1 MDQKLQGFAL
11 GDLIIYIP
19 LLGFGL
25 LTSNHMALSAALGIS
40 LYWPIGKIFVTLH
53 VCSSALVTV
62 ADYTFTTVCLAAA
75 INAQG
80 APGWSLD
87 DTPFFIVLPTI
98 SLWAAWCLWH
108 LSLDQATVLAR
119 KKH

>member
-1 MDQKLQGFAL
+1 MLDQLPGFAL

-40 LYWPIGKIFVTLH
+40 VYWPIGKIFAKWLQLLIQHST
-53 VCSSALVTV
+53 STFSA
-62 ADYTFTTVCLAAA
+62 VCLAAA
-75 INAQG
+75 INARG

-87 DTPFFIVLPTI
+87 DTPFLIVLPAI

-108 LSLDQATVLAR
+108 ISLDQATVLDR
-119 KKH
+119 KKD